1 MDDFDYFDD
10 MKFNNSQDDDM
21 GDILDE
27 RDLDLSDFGEDPIID
42 INNNAKQ
49 LDANE
54 PSIFKKIA
62 NFVANTFVF
71 VGSVIGSFVR
81 AVIFGDSFQREM
93 EISARNFEK
102 AGKVKEKNK
111 LNNIENKE
119 KQEELDVE
127 KNQEKNTDKNI
138 NNEINLTNAITN
150 NINKVMNKI
159 CNEKFNIFREL
170 GIDAEI
176 KEDKYFKQNDNN
188 ELEIKKG
195 VCVSTFDNLRNPV
208 EKIVL
213 DDKNSLNNIVN
224 NAMLGILKH
233 QPFVHNEILLSKNG
247 NEFRPFIGQEA
258 FVNAALKTTMLQ
270 AAIIV
275 SSRKNMLSKSNY
287 GDLVASA
294 KIGEYTDKEGKL
306 KDSELRVYASTKKN
320 GKDEYENKIT
330 FRYKGRDIASINT
343 EDLIGIS
350 NKDSGFLL
358 SKVDEISKIMY
369 QMMRKDDIDYIKRYC
384 EEYNIN
390 VDDLNNLKN
399 SCVEVVTDNII
410 QEKQKNNIENQKN
423 NSENEYEAIN
433 KDDTISE
440 NIQPNECLDEG
451 FINFSELAKAVQ
463 NELDEDAQINETEYK
478 DNQINDI
485 KDEQMLADDE
495 NIENISIMSDEVP
508 NDLEDT
514 EETNDI
520 QADIEESEQ
529 DEMDYNLDI

>member
-10 MKFNNSQDDDM
+10 MKFNNLQED
-21 GDILDE
+21 DILDE
-27 RDLDLSDFGEDPIID
+27 KDLDLTDFGEDPIID

-62 NFVANTFVF
+62 NFVANAFVF

-81 AVIFGDSFQREM
+81 AVIFGDNFQREM

-119 KQEELDVE
+119 KQEEFNEE
-127 KNQEKNTDKNI
+127 KSQEKITDKNI
-138 NNEINLTNAITN
+138 NNEINHKNTVN
-150 NINKVMNKI
+150 NDINKVMNKI
-159 CNEKFNIFREL
+159 CSDNFNIFKEL

-176 KEDKYFKQNDNN
+176 KEEKYFKQNDNN
-188 ELEIKKG
+188 ELEVKKG
-195 VCVSTFDNLRNPV
+195 ICISTFDNLRNPV
-208 EKIVL
+208 EKIIL

-224 NAMLGILKH
+224 NAMLGIMKH

-247 NEFRPFIGQEA
+247 NEFRPFLRQEA

-275 SSRKNMLSKSNY
+275 SSRKNMLSKNNY

-294 KIGEYTDKEGKL
+294 KIGEYTDKDGKL

-320 GKDEYENKIT
+320 GENEYENKIT

-369 QMMRKDDIDYIKRYC
+369 QMMWKDDIDCIKRYC
-384 EEYNIN
+384 EEYNVN
-390 VDDLNNLKN
+390 SDVLSNLKR
-399 SCVEVVTDNII
+399 SCVEVVTDKII
-410 QEKQKNNIENQKN
+410 QEKQMNNTENQKN
-423 NSENEYEAIN
+423 NSEDEIN
-433 KDDTISE
+433 KDNSVSEDISSE
-440 NIQPNECLDEG
+440 EDLDEG
-451 FINFSELAKAVQ
+451 FINFSELALAEAVQ
-463 NELDEDAQINETEYK
+463 NEIDEDVKINETEDKDTQINETE
-478 DNQINDI
+478 N
-485 KDEQMLADDE
+485 EQTFKDDE
-495 NIENISIMSDEVP
+495 NIENISIMSDEIP
-508 NDLEDT
+508 SDFENDEEVNET
-514 EETNDI
+514 EE
-520 QADIEESEQ
+520 AEQ
-529 DEMDYNLDI
+529 DEIDDELDI